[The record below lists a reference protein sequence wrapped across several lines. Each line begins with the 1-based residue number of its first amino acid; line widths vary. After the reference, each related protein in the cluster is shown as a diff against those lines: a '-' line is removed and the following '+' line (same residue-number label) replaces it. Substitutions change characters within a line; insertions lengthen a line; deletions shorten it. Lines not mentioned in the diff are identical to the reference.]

1 MHFDYNRRRPIA
13 FRPLSGALFF
23 SLPGTATLGGS
34 PGIGCDGSTA
44 TRSAKLAS
52 VPNAM
57 ARHFLDPRT
66 HEVLDIKSAWL
77 VFAAALAIR
86 ALELWEL
93 ADTPLLEFV
102 LGDAKNY
109 VAWGRELAAGN
120 WMGDETFYQA
130 PLYPYFL
137 GVLFS
142 VFGDDLFAVRVFQ
155 LFMGSGSCAF
165 LALAGARF
173 FSPRAGLAAG
183 LAMAVYG
190 PAVYADAMI
199 QKSVLDIFFVCLSLW
214 LVSVM
219 ATRPSIRACLGLGMA
234 LGTMTLTREN
244 ALVFPVVLVPWLAL
258 ALDADRRRRAAF
270 AALFVVGMAL
280 VLGPV
285 AVRNWV
291 VGGEFHLT
299 TSQFGHN
306 FYIGNNP
313 AADGTYAP
321 LIEGRGDPRVERLDA
336 IDLAEHALGKR
347 LSPSEVSGFYTERA
361 LQFILGEP
369 VDWLRLMLR
378 KVLLVFTAT
387 EMVDTEDQYTHAE
400 NSLVLTATGS
410 LFHFGVLTPVAL
422 LGVILTWSR
431 RRQLLPLYLMFTLYT
446 ATLVIFYVFA
456 RYRLPLVPFLVL
468 FAGAGVAYGRDY
480 FVASTNPGR
489 GRVAAVLIATAVFC
503 NWPIADKDYMR
514 SVTHYNLG
522 NELAGVG
529 RIDQA
534 IDEFRLAMALYA
546 KNAFAAHNLGAL
558 LARKGDLAGAEAHYR
573 IALKINPK
581 YAQARFNL
589 GRTLVE
595 TGKFALG
602 VEQFDRGLEV
612 EAMHPE
618 IQTELGELFERRGD
632 WAGAI
637 ARYEAALRLEPS
649 SARARENL
657 VRARSAGV
665 GS

>member
-1 MHFDYNRRRPIA
+1 
-13 FRPLSGALFF
+13 
-23 SLPGTATLGGS
+23 
-34 PGIGCDGSTA
+34 
-44 TRSAKLAS
+44 
-52 VPNAM
+52 M
-57 ARHFLDPRT
+57 ARHLTDPRT

-77 VFAAALAIR
+77 VFAVALAIR

-120 WMGDETFYQA
+120 WLGDETFYQA

-155 LFMGSGSCAF
+155 LFMGSGSCV
-165 LALAGARF
+165 LIALAGARF

-183 LAMAVYG
+183 LGMAVYG

-219 ATRPSIRACLGLGMA
+219 ATRPSVRACLGLGMA

-258 ALDADRRRRAAF
+258 ALDADRRSRAAF
-270 AALFVVGMAL
+270 AAWFVLGMAL

-336 IDLAEHALGKR
+336 IELAEHALGKK

-378 KVLLVFTAT
+378 KVLLVFTST

-400 NSLVLTATGS
+400 NSFVLTATGS

-422 LGVILTWSR
+422 L
-431 RRQLLPLYLMFTLYT
+431 
-446 ATLVIFYVFA
+446 
-456 RYRLPLVPFLVL
+456 
-468 FAGAGVAYGRDY
+468 
-480 FVASTNPGR
+480 
-489 GRVAAVLIATAVFC
+489 
-503 NWPIADKDYMR
+503 
-514 SVTHYNLG
+514 
-522 NELAGVG
+522 
-529 RIDQA
+529 
-534 IDEFRLAMALYA
+534 
-546 KNAFAAHNLGAL
+546 
-558 LARKGDLAGAEAHYR
+558 
-573 IALKINPK
+573 
-581 YAQARFNL
+581 
-589 GRTLVE
+589 
-595 TGKFALG
+595 
-602 VEQFDRGLEV
+602 
-612 EAMHPE
+612 
-618 IQTELGELFERRGD
+618 
-632 WAGAI
+632 
-637 ARYEAALRLEPS
+637 
-649 SARARENL
+649 
-657 VRARSAGV
+657 
-665 GS
+665 

>member
-1 MHFDYNRRRPIA
+1 MTITDAGRLLFSQ
-13 FRPLSGALFF
+13 FRLRGFFRFLAPLPLAVL
-23 SLPGTATLGGS
+23 LTD
-34 PGIGCDGSTA
+34 CDGSTA
-44 TRSAKLAS
+44 TRRPAKLAS
-52 VPNAM
+52 VPTAM
-57 ARHFLDPRT
+57 ARHLTDPRT

-77 VFAAALAIR
+77 VFAVALAIR

-120 WMGDETFYQA
+120 WLGDETFYQA

-155 LFMGSGSCAF
+155 LFMGSGSCV
-165 LALAGARF
+165 LIALAGARF

-183 LAMAVYG
+183 LGMAVYG

-219 ATRPSIRACLGLGMA
+219 ATRPSVRACLGLGMA

-258 ALDADRRRRAAF
+258 ALDADRRSRAAF
-270 AALFVVGMAL
+270 AAWFVLGMAL

-336 IDLAEHALGKR
+336 IELAEHALGKK

-378 KVLLVFTAT
+378 KVLLVFTST

-400 NSLVLTATGS
+400 NSFVLTATGS

-431 RRQLLPLYLMFTLYT
+431 RRHLLPLYLMFTLYT

-480 FVASTNPGR
+480 FGTSTNSGR
-489 GRVAAVLIATAVFC
+489 GGVAVVLVMTAVLC

-529 RIDQA
+529 RVDQA
-534 IDEFRLAMALYA
+534 IDEFRLAMSLYS

-558 LARKGDLAGAEAHYR
+558 LAGKGDLDGAEAHYR
-573 IALKINPK
+573 IALGINPN
-581 YAQARFNL
+581 YAQAHFNL
-589 GRTLVE
+589 GRTLVQA
-595 TGKFALG
+595 GSIALG
-602 VEQFDRGLEV
+602 VEQFDRGLVAEP
-612 EAMHPE
+612 MHPE
-618 IQTELGELFERRGD
+618 IQTELGELFERLGD
-632 WAGAI
+632 RAEAI
-637 ARYEAALRLEPS
+637 ARYQAALRLEPS
-649 SARARENL
+649 SARAQGNL
-657 VRARSAGV
+657 MRARNAEAG
-665 GS
+665 G